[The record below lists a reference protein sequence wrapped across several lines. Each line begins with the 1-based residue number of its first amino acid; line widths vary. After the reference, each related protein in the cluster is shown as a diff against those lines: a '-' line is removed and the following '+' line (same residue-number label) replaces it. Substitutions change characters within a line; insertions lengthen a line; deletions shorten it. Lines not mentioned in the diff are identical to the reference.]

1 MLDERLLFSNCILS
15 GNQLWYVSNQGY
27 LMYMDMSTG
36 KVSYAGI
43 ENKDNWVKH
52 SMSDP
57 MFAHEGCLY
66 WVDQFGM
73 AVHEYCI
80 RLKKYYLYE
89 LPATERLETCY
100 AGIFMYAG
108 KIYMFPKKTPGL
120 IIFDL
125 DKKEISVQSSLYEDF
140 WARERK
146 KKNLTLYYAVQNQN
160 FVYVFLTDMET
171 VWEVDVRNGKY
182 RILRMKQKVQNISS
196 VIYINNLMH
205 ILDLNGNVYTW
216 NIENDEFFCIFE
228 CKTGGLSFSRMIAT
242 ENKLFM
248 LPNMSEKILIMN
260 LKYKTV
266 LEADNYPDDLQ
277 YREINWSKYW
287 GYTENEQYV
296 WFATRISNYMLVI
309 NKEKEKIEWKKM
321 IPPTSR
327 EEYDFCKSVKRL
339 QQKRMQQAVLQEREY
354 GLPYLLCMISEKQGE
369 KLEWGKGKGSVGKS
383 IWQAI
388 KK

>member
-1 MLDERLLFSNCILS
+1 MLDERLLFSSCILS
-15 GNQLWYVSNQGY
+15 ENQLWYVSNQGY
-27 LMYMDMSTG
+27 LMHMDMSTG

-57 MFAHEGCLY
+57 MFAYEGCLY

-80 RLKKYYLYE
+80 RLKEYYLYE

-108 KIYMFPKKTPGL
+108 KIYMFPQKEPGL

-140 WARERK
+140 WARERC
-146 KKNLTLYYAVQNQN
+146 KKNLTLYYAVQNEN

-171 VWEVDVRNGKY
+171 VWEVNVRNGKY
-182 RILRMKQKVQNISS
+182 RTLSLKQKVSDISCA
-196 VIYINNLMH
+196 IYINNLMY

-216 NIENDEFFCIFE
+216 NIESDEFFCIFE
-228 CKTGGLSFSRMIAT
+228 CKTTGLSFSRMIVT

-248 LPNMSEKILIMN
+248 LPNMSKKILIMD

-287 GYTENEQYV
+287 GYTEDEQCV
-296 WFATRISNYMLVI
+296 WFATRISNYMLCI
-309 NKEKEKIEWKKM
+309 NKDKEAIEWKK
-321 IPPTSR
+321 IIAPTDR
-327 EEYDFCKSVKRL
+327 EEYEFCRSIKCLQHKRKSNEI
-339 QQKRMQQAVLQEREY
+339 LQEREY
-354 GLPYLLCMISEKQGE
+354 GIQYFLFITSTNEEEKMEYCVEKQT
-369 KLEWGKGKGSVGKS
+369 VGMA
-383 IWQAI
+383 IWQEE